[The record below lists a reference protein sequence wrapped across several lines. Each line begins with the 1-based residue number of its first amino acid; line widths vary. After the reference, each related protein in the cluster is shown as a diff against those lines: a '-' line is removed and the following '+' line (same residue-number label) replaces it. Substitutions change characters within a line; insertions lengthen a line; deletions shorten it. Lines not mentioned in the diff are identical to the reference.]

1 MAVEYPVDLSGNKIT
16 LQEPDY
22 SKGIFKVIQKLV
34 SDLNDLS
41 SVHNELTEDTQ
52 EIVNDLKDK
61 IDALEEAT
69 DVDVE
74 ELQES
79 INKLK
84 SILDDADTELDI
96 VGTLDVLADE
106 LNARETIV
114 KKRVLF
120 NSDTGKVAV
129 DISDFNFENK
139 DDYEVLVSAEALT
152 QNGNVNPAVVAF
164 NKKDEKTFE
173 VYAYDRRKFVEVN
186 PAYVDGAEQDDDGN
200 YPNAFGV
207 VVGIMYKRPI
217 ISRSIK
223 TVDDKEATIGE

>member
-84 SILDDADTELDI
+84 SILDDADTELI
-96 VGTLDVLADE
+96 L
-106 LNARETIV
+106 
-114 KKRVLF
+114 
-120 NSDTGKVAV
+120 
-129 DISDFNFENK
+129 
-139 DDYEVLVSAEALT
+139 
-152 QNGNVNPAVVAF
+152 
-164 NKKDEKTFE
+164 
-173 VYAYDRRKFVEVN
+173 
-186 PAYVDGAEQDDDGN
+186 
-200 YPNAFGV
+200 
-207 VVGIMYKRPI
+207 
-217 ISRSIK
+217 
-223 TVDDKEATIGE
+223 